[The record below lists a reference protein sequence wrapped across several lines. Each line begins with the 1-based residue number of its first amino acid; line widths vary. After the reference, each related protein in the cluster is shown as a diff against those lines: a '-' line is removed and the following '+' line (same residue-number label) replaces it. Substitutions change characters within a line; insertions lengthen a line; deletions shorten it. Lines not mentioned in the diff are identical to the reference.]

1 MPNRWTVPVRPT
13 DRQSALIASRP
24 SRSTTVPV
32 HVLSLTMIIITRASR
47 RVMVKPGVRCW
58 KVPESLSWYFA
69 RMVTGR
75 SRVRRPAWTAWSA
88 AIRIEIFR
96 VLADGTTTWPWRS
109 GVSPVQTWI
118 RNVPEVRDREGW
130 AHAAGLDRLGLA
142 FGISLAQADAIAR
155 AVSVDDVLAYADA
168 VLAEN
173 VSWLGT
179 VTAGHLDQVPDSR
192 AHLA

>member
-1 MPNRWTVPVRPT
+1 MDAVG
-13 DRQSALIASRP
+13 LIAAQWTMVNVALHALARG
-24 SRSTTVPV
+24 
-32 HVLSLTMIIITRASR
+32 LSPDDWTLRA
-47 RVMVKPGVRCW
+47 
-58 KVPESLSWYFA
+58 A
-69 RMVTGR
+69 RGQNLLGFTLWHI
-75 SRVRRPAWTAWSA
+75 PASQDWT
-88 AIRIEIFR
+88 
-96 VLADGTTTWPWRS
+96 
-109 GVSPVQTWI
+109 VQTWI

-192 AHLA
+192 AHLARHPAYRTPSYLAEVGGMWNRTLAEVIALDIGHGRAHLGEAGLVKALARQDLDR